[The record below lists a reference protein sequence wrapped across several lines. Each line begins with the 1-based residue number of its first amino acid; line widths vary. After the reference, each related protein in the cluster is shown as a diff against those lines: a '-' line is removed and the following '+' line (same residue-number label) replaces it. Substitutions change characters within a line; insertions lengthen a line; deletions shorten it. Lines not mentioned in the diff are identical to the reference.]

1 MADLSNVVSFLAFCE
16 PGRGASWI
24 VDLRGPGRFAVLGLE
39 DEASVWLGTPAVG
52 ETVVVSFD
60 DVSLGAVEE
69 ESTVSF
75 CVGSGS
81 SRAQSGH
88 FFASSEFSGTS
99 VTSLRTDL
107 LASTLTKMG
116 KNDEKRSLHDVFA
129 GEPEPL
135 DNLYHLC
142 WFRWSGWRVCH

>member
-1 MADLSNVVSFLAFCE
+1 M
-16 PGRGASWI
+16 
-24 VDLRGPGRFAVLGLE
+24 DLRGPGRFAGLGLE
-39 DEASVWLGTPAVG
+39 DEASVWLGTPPTS
-52 ETVVVSFD
+52 ETVVSFD

-69 ESTVSF
+69 ESAVSF

-81 SRAQSGH
+81 SGAQSGH

-99 VTSLRTDL
+99 FTSLRTDL

-135 DNLYHLC
+135 DDLYHLY
-142 WFRWSGWRVCH
+142 